1 MTEKEYRAHPAI
13 SRSEL
18 WKLNESPE
26 KFKWYKDHPE
36 KPTPALLFGQVVH
49 KLLLEPNGFNDEFA
63 VAPEVDKRTK
73 AGREEYSAFLT
84 ANDGKGI
91 VTADV
96 FQTALEMAEKARSE
110 PFVRKLLNGE
120 HEKPF
125 FWTDEVTG
133 EALKCRTDNIGQL
146 SDYPFVMD
154 YKSCNDASNDGF
166 MRDALRWGYDFQAAM
181 YLDGVCKNLFGK
193 SILEML
199 DSGKSPPFVFV
210 AQEKTPPYSINIFNA
225 DKEFIRHGYDTFR
238 ELISIYHECKTTGV
252 YWGYLGKLNIV
263 NELQLPAWMAKND

>member
-49 KLLLEPNGFNDEFA
+49 KLLLEPKGFDAEFA

-73 AGREEYSAFLT
+73 SGREEYNAFLT

-91 VTADV
+91 VTAEM
-96 FQTALEMAEKARSE
+96 FQAALEMAEKARSE

-120 HEKPF
+120 HEKPY
-125 FWTDEVTG
+125 FWTDEVTQ
-133 EALKCRTDNIGQL
+133 EDCKCRVDCITDIGGKP
-146 SDYPFVMD
+146 YIID
-154 YKSCNDASNDGF
+154 YKTCADASNDAF
-166 MRDALRWGYDFQAAM
+166 MRDAIRFGYHVQAAM
-181 YLDGVCKNLFGK
+181 YSDGVEHNIGTK
-193 SILEML
+193 
-199 DSGKSPPFVFV
+199 PTFVFI
-210 AQEKTPPYSINIFNA
+210 AQEKTAPYAVNIFQA
-225 DKEFIRHGYDTFR
+225 DKAFVQYGVDVYR
-238 ELISIYHECKTTGV
+238 ELMGIYHYCKTNDKW
-252 YWGYLGKLNIV
+252 YGYLGREQIIN
-263 NELQLPAWMAKND
+263 NLQLPAWMAKND

>member
-49 KLLLEPNGFNDEFA
+49 KLLLEPDGFEVEFA
-63 VAPEVDKRTK
+63 VLPEVDRRTK
-73 AGREEYSAFLT
+73 DGKEQYHAFME

-91 VTADV
+91 VTLEM
-96 FQTALEMAEKARSE
+96 FQQAWEMAEKAKQE
-110 PFVRKLLNGE
+110 PFVAKLLKGE

-133 EALKCRTDNIGQL
+133 ENCKCRVDCLTDIGGKP
-146 SDYPFVMD
+146 YVID
-154 YKSCNDASNDGF
+154 YKTCTDASNDAF
-166 MRDALRWGYDFQAAM
+166 MRDAIRFGYHVQAAM
-181 YLDGVCKNLFGK
+181 YSDGVEHNIGTK
-193 SILEML
+193 
-199 DSGKSPPFVFV
+199 PTFVFI
-210 AQEKTPPYSINIFNA
+210 AQEKNPPYAVNIFQA
-225 DKEFIRHGYDTFR
+225 DEAFVQYGTDVYR
-238 ELISIYHECKTTGV
+238 ELMGVYHYCKTNDRW
-252 YWGYLGKLNIV
+252 YGYLGREQIIN
-263 NELQLPAWMAKND
+263 NLQLPAWMAKND